1 MIEERAKIEI
11 KLREEKIRQAELEGK
26 KIVDRA

>member
-11 KLREEKIRQAELEGK
+11 KLREEKIRQAELEGM